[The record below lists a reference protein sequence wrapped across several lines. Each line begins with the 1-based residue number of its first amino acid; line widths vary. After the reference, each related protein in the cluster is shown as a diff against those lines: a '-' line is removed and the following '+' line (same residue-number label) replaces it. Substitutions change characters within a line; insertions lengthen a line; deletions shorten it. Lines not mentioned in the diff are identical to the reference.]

1 MLHRLPRDWPW
12 SLPFIFRKM
21 LITFFETLI
30 KKSLQENL
38 IILLTKFFEG
48 FKPSIIYWWLKAL
61 NKLQNT
67 LLRALGR
74 QKVTQFLKS
83 LTDALLRVLSLQEVA
98 QFFKNLTNALLKAMG
113 RQECMTD
120 TRYWVSKA
128 ANNCMNSKIQ
138 TVFFPFSPLYINP
151 TSIHFY
157 TFILTLIFS
166 NFSLKFHILLS
177 LNFFFIFFKFFSSKE

>member
-1 MLHRLPRDWPW
+1 M
-12 SLPFIFRKM
+12 
-21 LITFFETLI
+21 E
-30 KKSLQENL
+30 SLQENL
-38 IILLTKFFEG
+38 ILLTEFFEG

-74 QKVTQFLKS
+74 QEVTQFSKS
-83 LTDALLRVLSLQEVA
+83 LADALLRVLSLQEVA

-138 TVFFPFSPLYINP
+138 TVFFPFLLYIL
-151 TSIHFY
+151 IQLQ
-157 TFILTLIFS
+157 FIFTLS
-166 NFSLKFHILLS
+166 FSL
-177 LNFFFIFFKFFSSKE
+177 